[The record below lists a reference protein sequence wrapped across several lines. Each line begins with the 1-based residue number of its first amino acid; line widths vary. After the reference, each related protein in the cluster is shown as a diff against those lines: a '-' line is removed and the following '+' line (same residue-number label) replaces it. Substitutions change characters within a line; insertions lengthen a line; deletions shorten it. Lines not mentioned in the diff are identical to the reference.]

1 MAARTNL
8 PAVEQPNEHSWY
20 VDRSANNHVT
30 AALENLQL
38 QEPFKGEEKVVVCN
52 GSGLPISH
60 PGSSLLYNSKL
71 SFKLNH
77 ILHYPTTAANLLF
90 LQKFYVDNKCWFILT
105 DSHFFL

>member
-52 GSGLPISH
+52 GSGCQYPTQAHLSFITPN
-60 PGSSLLYNSKL
+60 SLLNL
-71 SFKLNH
+71 IISFI
-77 ILHYPTTAANLLF
+77 IL
-90 LQKFYVDNKCWFILT
+90 LQQPICSFYKSFMWITNAGLY
-105 DSHFFL
+105 